1 VFGSKVLDGLNCT
14 VKTIP
19 KNDLQKYSSA
29 NLAAFG
35 ACYFRGVGGWSL
47 LSKGHNFQGEKMLY
61 KVGMTGLFFQFKS
74 ILLPRG

>member
-35 ACYFRGVGGWSL
+35 ACYFQGGWG
-47 LSKGHNFQGEKMLY
+47 GHYFQRVITFREKKCYIRL
-61 KVGMTGLFFQFKS
+61 V
-74 ILLPRG
+74 